1 MILDKIIDHKR
12 REVDQL
18 KKNSDIRSMIRAA
31 HSLPRAVSLARALR
45 NPGRVSLVAEIKRAS
60 PSGGVLR
67 EDFDPVRTA
76 GIYGEN
82 GADAISVLTDSRFF
96 GGSADHLSCVRQM
109 TSLPVLRKDF
119 LLDPIQVYQSRL
131 MGSDAVLLICAVL
144 APKDLAVMMKAAGD
158 LGMEALVEVHDI
170 AELEAALKAGAGIIG
185 INNRDL
191 KTFKTDL
198 GTTFLLCEELKG
210 SPAVVVSES
219 GIKTAEDMMALKNA
233 RVDAALVGEAIMRS
247 GDMAAKV
254 RELRYGE

>member
-1 MILDKIIDHKR
+1 MILDEIIDHKR
-12 REVDQL
+12 REVDLL
-18 KKNSDIRSMIRAA
+18 KKNLDISSMISAA
-31 HSLPRAVSLARALR
+31 HRLPPAISLSRALK
-45 NPGRVSLVAEIKRAS
+45 NPGRVSLVAEIKSAS

-76 GIYGEN
+76 HIYSEN

-96 GGSADHLSCVRQM
+96 GGSADHLSRVRQV

-119 LLDPIQVYQSRL
+119 LVDPIQVYQARL

-144 APKDLAVMMKAAGD
+144 APKDLAGMMKAAGD

-170 AELEAALKAGAGIIG
+170 AELEAALDAGAGIIG

-191 KTFKTDL
+191 KTFKTDIN
-198 GTTFLLCEELKG
+198 TTFRLYEELKG

-219 GIKTAEDMMALKNA
+219 GIKTAEDMSALKNA
-233 RVDAALVGEAIMRS
+233 GVNAALVGEAIMRA

-254 RELRYGE
+254 RELRYGQ